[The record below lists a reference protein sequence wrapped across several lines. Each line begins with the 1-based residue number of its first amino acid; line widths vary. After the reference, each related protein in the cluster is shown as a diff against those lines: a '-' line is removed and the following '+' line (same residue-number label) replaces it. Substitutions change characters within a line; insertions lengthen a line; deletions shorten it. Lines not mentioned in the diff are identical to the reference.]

1 MSEENIIY
9 EDDKYIF
16 YENSIYSI
24 RCFKYLK
31 KYKGG
36 PGAVTTDGFIN
47 GVNFWWSYLQTPT
60 TKRSRWYR
68 VRYPLTFESLK
79 EVYITE

>member
-1 MSEENIIY
+1 MSEENIIF

-16 YENSIYSI
+16 YEMSIYSK
-24 RCFKYLK
+24 RHYKYLK

-36 PGAVTTDGFIN
+36 PGATTNDGFITN
-47 GVNFWWSYLQTPT
+47 LNFWWSYLQTPT

-68 VRYPLTFESLK
+68 VRFPLTLESLK
-79 EVYITE
+79 QVYEIE